1 MARRKEAPQP
11 PVVKEVHPPDLSP
24 AERLRLLTEIQTLQ
38 TKYAEGT
45 ANKHKITVE
54 LPRKDPNRPFRI
66 VTLSD
71 LHLGHRAVDL
81 TYVKELMTEIL
92 SDPDVYVILTGDEI
106 EGYSPKHFN
115 TSLGET
121 TMNLRAQIDFFKLL
135 ILLPLLM
142 KGKVLTM
149 VGTYWGHAEWHA
161 DDTTLNMQEILTAVD
176 MQDVLGLALGEMTV
190 GAAYSQAQRIQQG
203 IPIIEN
209 GGILEVSVAGQKPIT
224 IEVLHNPKG
233 RHKVDPVHGVREN
246 TMQLL
251 QAGEAP
257 DAAVAGHIH
266 SVGTADEV
274 VDQQTRIVLVQ
285 AGTAK
290 SIPGSGVKDLYGV
303 KGTFGASGIL
313 DQSIL
318 VIPTKQLDQKPLLA
332 PMINRSRANLLYD
345 SLTTRDAIAA
355 AGNDRELYE
364 LIHIHE
370 PRPALSVNQASSRQK
385 TSEEE
390 RRFTDILGADKK
402 YVQPYEQLVYDI
414 KTQLPVLLYP
424 IGNARV
430 GSAAENEDAFYKF
443 FDSAIAS
450 NPHALYVLLRNL
462 VDSELGNSSNRK
474 SHLDTLAQHVLP
486 TASQGLGLLASETLR
501 KASWKKTLGKE
512 DHLQPIAPATYL
524 SEILAIPLLS
534 QFTQI
539 GLRINESNPYNILT
553 IDRPMQFTASGK
565 PTRGLMTINHR
576 MLGKVRPDAIV
587 SASNTH
593 QVGVASIP
601 SSRGTVDFIAS
612 GHTAT
617 EVSDGPSKYMAPA
630 AGIGQGLVIS
640 HDPRTERYTTIPTL
654 TAEESQDFFAAVLLY
669 KGAELL
675 GLTEKM
681 KRKKRKSK

>member
-1 MARRKEAPQP
+1 MARSKEEPQQP
-11 PVVKEVHPPDLSP
+11 IVKEVYPPDLSP
-24 AERLRLLTEIQTLQ
+24 AARLKILTEIQTLQ
-38 TKYAEGT
+38 TRYAEGT
-45 ANKHKITVE
+45 ANKHKISIE

-81 TYVKELMTEIL
+81 NYIKQLMTEIL
-92 SDPDVYVILTGDEI
+92 SDPDIYVVLTGDEI
-106 EGYSPKHFN
+106 EGYSAKHFN

-176 MQDVLGLALGEMTV
+176 MQDVLGLALGEMSV
-190 GAAYSQAQRIQQG
+190 GMAYAQAHRIQQS

-209 GGILEVSVAGQKPIT
+209 GGILEVSVAGQEPIT
-224 IEVLHNPKG
+224 IEILHNPKA

-266 SVGTADEV
+266 SVGTADDML
-274 VDQQTRIVLVQ
+274 DQDTRIILVQ

-303 KGTFGASGIL
+303 KGNFGVPGIL

-318 VIPTKQLDQKPLLA
+318 VIPTKKPDQKPLLA
-332 PMINRSRANLLYD
+332 PMINRARVSLLYN
-345 SLTTRDAIAA
+345 SLTTRDAVAA
-355 AGNDRELYE
+355 AGNDQELYE
-364 LIHIHE
+364 LIHAHE
-370 PRPALSVNQASSRQK
+370 PRPVLTIDEAQSRQK
-385 TSEEE
+385 PSEEK
-390 RRFTDILGADKK
+390 RKFTGILGADKQ
-402 YVQPYEQLVYDI
+402 YVQPYEKLIYGVQ
-414 KTQLPVLLYP
+414 TELPVLLYP

-430 GSAAENEDAFYKF
+430 GSAAEDEDTFYGF
-443 FDSAIAS
+443 FDSAIAN

-462 VDSELGNSSNRK
+462 VDSELGSDPNRK
-474 SHLDTLAQHVLP
+474 SHLDTLATHMLP
-486 TASQGLGLLASETLR
+486 TRSQGLGLLASETLR
-501 KASWKKTLGKE
+501 KASWKKSLGQE
-512 DHLQPIAPATYL
+512 EHLQPIAPATYL
-524 SEILAIPLLS
+524 SEVLALPLLN
-534 QFTQI
+534 QFTHV
-539 GLRINESNPYNILT
+539 GLQFNGGSPFDIL
-553 IDRPMQFTASGK
+553 IVDRPMQFTASGK

-593 QVGVASIP
+593 QIGIASIP
-601 SSRGTVDFIAS
+601 SPRGTVDFIAS

-617 EVSDGPSKYMAPA
+617 EVSDGPSKHMAPA
-630 AGIGQGLVIS
+630 ASIGQGLIIS
-640 HDPRTERYTTIPTL
+640 HDRRTERFTTIPTL
-654 TAEESQDFFAAVLLY
+654 TAKESDEFFAAVLLY

>member
-1 MARRKEAPQP
+1 MARSKEAPQP
-11 PVVKEVHPPDLSP
+11 PIIKEVFPPDLSP
-24 AERLRLLTEIQTLQ
+24 AKRLQLLTEIQTKQ
-38 TKYAEGT
+38 TEYARGT
-45 ANKHKITVE
+45 ANKHKISIE

-81 TYVKELMTEIL
+81 NYVKELMTEIL

-142 KGKVLTM
+142 RGKILTM

-161 DDTTLNMQEILTAVD
+161 DDTTLNMQEILAAVD

-190 GAAYSQAQRIQQG
+190 GAAYAQAQRIQQG

-209 GGILEVSVAGQKPIT
+209 GGILEVSVAGQEPIT

-233 RHKVDPVHGVREN
+233 RNKVDPVHGVREN

-266 SVGTADEV
+266 NVGTADEV

-318 VIPTKQLDQKPLLA
+318 VIPTRQPGQKPLLA

-355 AGNDRELYE
+355 AGNDQELYD
-364 LIHIHE
+364 LIHAHE
-370 PRPALSVNQASSRQK
+370 PQPVLTINEPSSKQK

-390 RRFTDILGADKK
+390 RKFTGVLGADKK
-402 YVQPYEQLVYDI
+402 YVQPYERLVYDVET
-414 KTQLPVLLYP
+414 KLPLLLYP
-424 IGNARV
+424 IGNSRV
-430 GSAAENEDAFYKF
+430 GSAAEDEDTFYSF
-443 FDSAIAS
+443 FDSAIAN
-450 NPHALYVLLRNL
+450 NPHALYLLLRNL
-462 VDSELGNSSNRK
+462 VDAELGRDQNRK
-474 SHLDTLAQHVLP
+474 SHLDALAQHILP
-486 TASQGLGLLASETLR
+486 TRSQGLGLLASETLR
-501 KASWKKTLGKE
+501 KAAWKKSLGQE
-512 DHLQPIAPATYL
+512 EHLQPIAPATYL
-524 SEILAIPLLS
+524 SEILALPLLS
-534 QFTQI
+534 QFSLV
-539 GLRINESNPYNILT
+539 GLKINGDNPYNILT

-593 QVGVASIP
+593 QVGIASIP
-601 SSRGTVDFIAS
+601 SPRGTVDFIAS

-630 AGIGQGLVIS
+630 ASIGQGLIIS
-640 HDPRTERYTTIPTL
+640 HDPHTERYTTIPTL
-654 TAEESQDFFAAVLLY
+654 TAKESEDFFAAVLLY